1 MGFYQFFIRILIRTN
16 EIIRK
21 QKVPLNIFMI
31 SKPSLFNVHP
41 HCFKRSSMPNVRVN
55 LFPSLMKIERKGCI
69 IDEVFGC
76 CKILGV
82 ILTLICNNRYSW
94 RSEEHTS
101 ELQSRFDLVCRL
113 LLEKKKID

>member
-1 MGFYQFFIRILIRTN
+1 KFFIRILIRTN

-76 CKILGV
+76 CRIFGV
-82 ILTLICNNRYSW
+82 FLTYIWGDTVLINDYPYMSELLICRMV
-94 RSEEHTS
+94 
-101 ELQSRFDLVCRL
+101 Q
-113 LLEKKKID
+113 